1 MDLNKDS
8 ASVQSGLGAKKV
20 RLQALDNPQRVRQGG
35 CVGGRVLYPP
45 LHSTVSLSLQ

>member
-35 CVGGRVLYPP
+35 LRWWSCSVPT
-45 LHSTVSLSLQ
+45 SA